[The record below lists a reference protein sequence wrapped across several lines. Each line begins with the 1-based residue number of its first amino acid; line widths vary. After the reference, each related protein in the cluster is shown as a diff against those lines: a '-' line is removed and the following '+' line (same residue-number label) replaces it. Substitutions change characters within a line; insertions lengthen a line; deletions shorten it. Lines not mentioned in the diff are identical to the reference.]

1 MNGNFFKL
9 CVAMTLTGIVGVTS
23 LTGCESG
30 PGRLKVRNNNPIL
43 GDTEAEFE
51 RTGPELLVLPA
62 GWVANEERIVDLH
75 VDGMTFKVR
84 ICIGR
89 SITNPGCIYVNS
101 AGCGANQGWQLYCQ
115 VANDSGGST
124 GNRPK
129 LPVELGTA
137 SYDPITGMGN
147 AEFVSGGRQ
156 PLPAGLVN
164 TEITHRGVTL
174 PSDQFAQRY
183 GPWIPKGA
191 TVSMSGSTEEL
202 AWNSVQLDKELSF
215 TDLASG
221 KEVRTGFVHTEDGL
235 PVYYVAI
242 GGEIVHQGIAVQ
254 P

>member
-1 MNGNFFKL
+1 MNGNFFKM
-9 CVAMTLTGIVGVTS
+9 CVTLTLTGIVAAST

-30 PGRLKVRNNNPIL
+30 PGRLKVRNNNPIF
-43 GDTEAEFE
+43 GDTEAEYE
-51 RTGPELLVLPA
+51 RTGPELLVLPM
-62 GWVANEERIVDLH
+62 GWVANEERLVDID
-75 VDGMTFKVR
+75 VDGRRFKIR
-84 ICIGR
+84 LCIAR
-89 SITNPGCIYVNS
+89 SMTNPGCIYVNA
-101 AGCGANQGWQLYCQ
+101 AGCNANQGWQLYCQ

-129 LPVELGTA
+129 LPVERGSA
-137 SYDPITGMGN
+137 SYDPITGEGQ

-156 PLPAGLVN
+156 PLPEGLVN
-164 TEITHRGVTL
+164 TEITFRGETL
-174 PSDQFAQRY
+174 SADQFAQRY

-202 AWNSVQLDKELSF
+202 AWNSVQLDKELTF

-221 KEVRTGFVHTEDGL
+221 KEIHAGFIHTEEGL

-242 GGEIVHQGIAVQ
+242 DGEIVHQGIAVQ